1 MEEMWSRNLGH
12 LFVSPLRTHEMILA
26 LLTMSG
32 IRTVIGLVPATL
44 LAIVFF
50 DYSIYGIGP
59 PLVGFFAC
67 LLVLGWSVGLMV
79 SGLVLRFGLGA
90 ESLAWV
96 AVFALAPVSG
106 IWYPIEV
113 LPRWLQAVAA
123 VLPSSHVFE
132 GMRSI
137 LIDGV
142 YRADLM
148 LIAVALDGVYLA
160 IGSLV
165 FITMF
170 ERARRDGQ
178 LLQTGE

>member
-1 MEEMWSRNLGH
+1 
-12 LFVSPLRTHEMILA
+12 
-26 LLTMSG
+26 
-32 IRTVIGLVPATL
+32 
-44 LAIVFF
+44 
-50 DYSIYGIGP
+50 
-59 PLVGFFAC
+59 
-67 LLVLGWSVGLMV
+67 
-79 SGLVLRFGLGA
+79 
-90 ESLAWV
+90 
-96 AVFALAPVSG
+96 
-106 IWYPIEV
+106 
-113 LPRWLQAVAA
+113 
-123 VLPSSHVFE
+123 
-132 GMRSI
+132 MRSI